1 MSSEAVRRF
10 MPFALVLLV
19 FGLGVA
25 GDEFFTRIWPSK
37 LLLFADDL
45 VTAIFVGWIVLVY
58 QRHKNSYVEARL
70 RVIRDMNHHVRNALQ
85 VLSYGTMK
93 QEDEHTRNAMQ
104 ESVMRIDWALREIL
118 PSDDSSPMPPK
129 RQTQRIEPLRPDSQP
144 KAG

>member
-1 MSSEAVRRF
+1 MSSEGLRRF

-25 GDEFFTRIWPSK
+25 GDEFFTRVWPSK

-45 VTAIFVGWIVLVY
+45 VTAILVGWVVLLY
-58 QRHKNSYVEARL
+58 EKRRNRHLETRL

-85 VLSYGTMK
+85 VLAYGTMK

-104 ESVMRIDWALREIL
+104 ESVIRIDWALREIL
-118 PSDDSSPMPPK
+118 PSNDWTSPVPPK
-129 RQTQRIEPLRPDSQP
+129 RPPAEDRATAARFS
-144 KAG
+144 A